1 MKDVTILDAIILGI
15 VEGLTEYLPV
25 SSTGHLMV
33 TSALLKLEKTEFLK
47 SFEIVIQSGAILSV
61 LLIYRDRFFGQ
72 FNISF
77 YKKIFWAFLPTALV
91 GLILK
96 KLFDHMLGSIWIVA
110 ATLIVGGFFLIWM
123 EKQKWFSKNHK
134 SIEDLTLKD
143 CIKLGLFQCVAML
156 PGTSRSGASIV
167 GGLFLGLKKEEAT
180 QFSFFL
186 AVPTLLGASV
196 LKFKDILPYLN
207 KDNALL
213 LFVGWLVSFLMGVV
227 AIKGFIQLV
236 SRSGFIGFGIYRI
249 IAGLFVFY
257 LLV

>member
-1 MKDVTILDAIILGI
+1 MKDVSILDAIILGI
-15 VEGLTEYLPV
+15 IEGLTEYLPV

-61 LLIYRDRFFGQ
+61 LLVYRDRFFGH
-72 FNISF
+72 FNLSL
-77 YKKIFWAFLPTALV
+77 YKKIFWSFLPAAVV

-110 ATLIVGGFFLIWM
+110 VTLILGGLFLIWM

-134 SIEDLTLKD
+134 LIDDLTRLD
-143 CIKLGLFQCVAML
+143 CLKLGLFQCVAMI

-196 LKFKDILPYLN
+196 LKFKDVIPYLN
-207 KDNALL
+207 RENALL
-213 LFVGWLVSFLMGVV
+213 LLIGWFVSFVMGVI

-236 SRSGFIGFGIYRI
+236 SHTGFIGFGIYRI

-257 LLV
+257 FLM

>member
-207 KDNALL
+207 KDNA
-213 LFVGWLVSFLMGVV
+213 
-227 AIKGFIQLV
+227 
-236 SRSGFIGFGIYRI
+236 
-249 IAGLFVFY
+249 
-257 LLV
+257 

>member
-1 MKDVTILDAIILGI
+1 
-15 VEGLTEYLPV
+15 
-25 SSTGHLMV
+25 
-33 TSALLKLEKTEFLK
+33 
-47 SFEIVIQSGAILSV
+47 
-61 LLIYRDRFFGQ
+61 
-72 FNISF
+72 
-77 YKKIFWAFLPTALV
+77 
-91 GLILK
+91 
-96 KLFDHMLGSIWIVA
+96 
-110 ATLIVGGFFLIWM
+110 
-123 EKQKWFSKNHK
+123 
-134 SIEDLTLKD
+134 LKD